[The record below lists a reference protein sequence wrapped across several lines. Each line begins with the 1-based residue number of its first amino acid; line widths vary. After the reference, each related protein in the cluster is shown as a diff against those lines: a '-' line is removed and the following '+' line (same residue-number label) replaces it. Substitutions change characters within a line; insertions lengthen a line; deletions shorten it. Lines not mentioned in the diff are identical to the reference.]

1 MNGACTNGSGAS
13 HGQHANGE
21 PAPGRQLERGGQFH
35 GVDVQ
40 TMKTQPHSTA
50 SHGHLVIIGGGED
63 RKHDKEILSRFVE
76 LAGGANARIVVITAA
91 SAIAH
96 EMWEVYDK
104 AFGDLGVH
112 SRLHLHLQSRQD
124 ANDEDNIGKIAQA
137 DGIFMTGGDQK
148 RLLAVIGGT
157 ALDAEMH
164 TALKLR
170 GACIGG
176 TSAGASAMSGH
187 MLAQGRAELQP
198 EKGAVS
204 LRAGLGFLHRV
215 VIDQHFSERQRL
227 ARLLSVVAQNPY
239 LQGIGIDEDTA
250 LVVERGAGIE
260 VLGEGAVTVVDGRHM
275 STNIADIQDRMTPE
289 LIDVRLHL
297 LPAGSRYRLPRDGHP
312 LERPM
317 PPPLLE
323 FLENVTKRKPVS

>member
-1 MNGACTNGSGAS
+1 
-13 HGQHANGE
+13 
-21 PAPGRQLERGGQFH
+21 
-35 GVDVQ
+35 
-40 TMKTQPHSTA
+40 MKTEPHQTA

-63 RKHDKEILSRFVE
+63 RKHDKSILTRFVE
-76 LAGGANARIVVITAA
+76 LAGGADARIVVITAA
-91 SAIAH
+91 STIAN
-96 EMWEVYDK
+96 EMWEVYDQ
-104 AFGDLGVH
+104 AFGDLGV
-112 SRLHLHLQSRQD
+112 RQRFHLPLVSRQD
-124 ANDEDNIGKIAQA
+124 ANDEAKVRMVAEA

-148 RLLAVIGGT
+148 RLLAIIGGT

-164 TALKLR
+164 TALKVR

-187 MLAQGRAELQP
+187 MLAQGKTDLLP

-204 LRAGLGFLHRV
+204 LGAGLGFLHRV

-250 LVVERGAGIE
+250 LIVERGRGIE
-260 VLGEGAVTVVDGRHM
+260 VVGEGSVTVVDGRTM
-275 STNIADIQDRMTPE
+275 DTNMADIRERATPE

-297 LPAGSRYRLPRDGHP
+297 LPAGSRWYLPTGDEPHAKPMSPSLRD
-312 LERPM
+312 
-317 PPPLLE
+317 
-323 FLENVTKRKPVS
+323 FLENVTKRNPIS

>member
-1 MNGACTNGSGAS
+1 
-13 HGQHANGE
+13 
-21 PAPGRQLERGGQFH
+21 
-35 GVDVQ
+35 
-40 TMKTQPHSTA
+40 MKTQPHSTA

-63 RKHDKEILSRFVE
+63 RKRDMQILSRFVE
-76 LAGGANARIVVITAA
+76 LAGGADGKIVVITAA
-91 SAIAH
+91 SSIAQ

-104 AFGDLGVH
+104 AFGELGV
-112 SRLHLHLQSRQD
+112 RNRVHLHLQSRQD
-124 ANDEDNIGKIAQA
+124 ANNETHIQDITDA

-148 RLLAVIGGT
+148 RLLAIIGGT

-187 MLAQGRAELQP
+187 MLAQGRADLQP

-204 LRAGLGFLHRV
+204 LGAGLGFLHRV
-215 VIDQHFSERQRL
+215 IIDQHFSERQRL
-227 ARLLSVVAQNPY
+227 ARLLSIVAQNPY

-250 LVVERGAGIE
+250 LVVERGVGIE
-260 VLGEGAVTVVDGRHM
+260 VLGEGAVTIVDGRNM
-275 STNIADIQDRMTPE
+275 STNIADIDDHMTPE

-297 LPAGSRYRLPRDGHP
+297 LPAGSKYQLPTDEHP
-312 LERPM
+312 LERPL

-323 FLENVTKRKPVS
+323 FLENVAKRNPIS